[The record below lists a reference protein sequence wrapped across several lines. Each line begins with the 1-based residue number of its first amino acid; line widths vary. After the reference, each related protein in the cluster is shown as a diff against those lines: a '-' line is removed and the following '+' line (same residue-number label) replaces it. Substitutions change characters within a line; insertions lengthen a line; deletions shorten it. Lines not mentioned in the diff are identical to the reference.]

1 MSGKRALDK
10 LIFVFLPA
18 MKNKFWVITLIIVV
32 ILVAAAFW
40 QKNTIINWFGRM
52 MVSKTVVIH
61 YTPSSNLSLETKNGS
76 CWTNSIA
83 APFRL
88 DAWRCM
94 VGNEIY
100 DPCFEI
106 SGKKSVICDV
116 NPALSKQGF
125 ELKLTENLPEPSVQT
140 DTLGNWAWIVE
151 LDDGSICT
159 PFTGTR
165 PFINGDAG
173 YYGCASISFD
183 KSVMIMGDLVKGAT
197 WYAKESTFSV
207 NGYNLTL
214 KFSKQTPVKT
224 VWQ

>member
-1 MSGKRALDK
+1 MA
-10 LIFVFLPA
+10 
-18 MKNKFWVITLIIVV
+18 VV
-32 ILVAAAFW
+32 IILAGLAFW
-40 QKNTIINWFGRM
+40 QKTAITDWFGKLITP
-52 MVSKTVVIH
+52 KTVVVH
-61 YTPSSNLSLETKNGS
+61 YSPSSDLSLEIQNGS

-83 APFRL
+83 APFRT

-94 VGNEIY
+94 VGNEIH

-106 SGKKSVICDV
+106 PGKKSVVCDV
-116 NPALSKQGF
+116 NPVLSKPGF
-125 ELKLTENLPEPSVQT
+125 ELKLTDNLPPPSVQP

-173 YYGCASISFD
+173 YYGCYSASSD
-183 KSVMIMGDLVKGAT
+183 KSVMIMGDLVKGNT

-207 NGYNLTL
+207 DGYKLTL
-214 KFSKQTPVKT
+214 ELSKEVPVKT